1 MVSLYSIF
9 FFLCAKQN
17 DNFYTRKT
25 NIINIDMNYAEYLK
39 KPTHYSTGF
48 DMRFKH
54 GSIVSEQEKRELEQ
68 ISINFK
74 KQNLLF
80 LLENNDISIFEKKDL
95 IEKYNIL
102 HENSYVNIFNGGLLD
117 DWEFNI

>member
-39 KPTHYSTGF
+39 KPTHYTTGF

-95 IEKYNIL
+95 I
-102 HENSYVNIFNGGLLD
+102 
-117 DWEFNI
+117 